1 MSAPVF
7 SVVIPVFNNW
17 ELTRDCL
24 QSLREHTSD
33 VDFEVVVADNASS
46 DATVRELLSLGETS
60 FPGRFQRIRFE
71 ENRNFGPACNAG
83 ARAATAPLVF
93 FLNNDTL
100 LTPGWS
106 APLLEALRADDSLGA
121 VGPLLLYPDNTVQHL
136 GVTFTP
142 TGVTHLYKG
151 FPAEHPAVGKKRRL
165 QFLTAAA
172 LLMPRDV
179 FLDIGGFYEEYR
191 NGFEDVELSIRIRE
205 KGKTLACVP
214 TSRVYHLESKTP
226 GRMNS
231 EAEKHNSRLLAE
243 RYGNAFYI
251 DEHHHGLRDGFQI
264 RVNDWDDMSLPVAPE
279 DSKALFASVA
289 PNDLNG
295 LVSLFNQ
302 NPYWFDGAERLAA
315 ECERNGLIPEALVFA
330 SRASAIHP
338 TVAGYKRT
346 LALAVRAKN
355 TEVVESC
362 GELLQK
368 LLARHADKEGRCR
381 FVKSIIHRA
390 RRFGDEYLEN
400 LYRERLAAL
409 EADLPVAG

>member
-24 QSLREHTSD
+24 RSLREHTSG
-33 VDFEVVVADNASS
+33 VDFEVVVADTASS
-46 DATVRELLSLGETS
+46 DATAQELLPLGES
-60 FPGRFQRIRFE
+60 LFPGRFLRLHFE

-100 LTPGWS
+100 LTPGWF
-106 APLLEALRADDSLGA
+106 APLLEALGADDSLGA

-142 TGVTHLYKG
+142 TGVAHLYKG

-172 LLMPRDV
+172 LFMPRSL
-179 FLDIGGFYEEYR
+179 FLDVDGFYEEYR

-205 KGKTLACVP
+205 KGKNLGCVP

-226 GRMNS
+226 GRVNS
-231 EAEKHNSRLLAE
+231 EAEKDNSRLLTE

-251 DEHHHGLRDGFQI
+251 DIHHHGLRDGFQI
-264 RVNDWDDMSLPVAPE
+264 RVNDWDDISLPVAPK
-279 DSKALFASVA
+279 DSKALFDSVE
-289 PNDLNG
+289 PNDMNG
-295 LVSLFNQ
+295 LVFLLNQ
-302 NPYWFDGAERLAA
+302 NPSWFDGAERLAA
-315 ECERNGLIPEALVFA
+315 ECERNGLIHEALVCA

-355 TEVVESC
+355 TEVAESC
-362 GELLQK
+362 GDLLRK
-368 LLARHADKEGRCR
+368 LLARHADKEGRCW
-381 FVKSIIHRA
+381 FAKSLIHRA
-390 RRFGDEYLEN
+390 RCFSDKYLEN
-400 LYRERLAAL
+400 LYRERLATL
-409 EADLPVAG
+409 EAGLPVAG